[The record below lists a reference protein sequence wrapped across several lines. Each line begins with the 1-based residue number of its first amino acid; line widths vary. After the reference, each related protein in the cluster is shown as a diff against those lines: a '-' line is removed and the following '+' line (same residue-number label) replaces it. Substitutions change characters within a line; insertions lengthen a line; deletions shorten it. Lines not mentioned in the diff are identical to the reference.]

1 MPGVRRTLL
10 AMPFAMAKQ
19 PCQKFHSK
27 PCWQVNDDTSLQE
40 KLEADVEADAVV
52 VVAKDAELMISTD
65 D

>member
-1 MPGVRRTLL
+1 
-10 AMPFAMAKQ
+10 MPFAMAKQ
-19 PCQKFHSK
+19 PCQKFDSK